1 MLSIDDIAT
10 VEMHKMFVPASTVI
24 SATLD
29 NYAPLFLYS
38 SISL

>member
-1 MLSIDDIAT
+1 MLSIDYIVTA
-10 VEMHKMFVPASTVI
+10 EMHKMFAPASTVI

-29 NYAPLFLYS
+29 KDAPFFLYS